1 MAEPLAVDPA
11 RLIVAGSKLVDLVF
25 PTLPA
30 PIAATGSDPVSG
42 AINATMPGIE
52 SLVSDGLP
60 GVNAALKRTATSMST
75 AADIYAK
82 ADQSLGNALTQY
94 QFSSDGQ
101 TPGSGGAAGAAAS
114 RTGQTAQSLATGGVA
129 GAAASLAGQSAQSLA
144 APAANLMG
152 APADAVSQVSQ
163 AVSAKADELA
173 PRVAATVPQV
183 VQLAPQAGQMAQQAS
198 PIAQTIS
205 QSAQQAGSQ
214 GAGATP
220 AQLASDT
227 KPEQQG
233 QLVDDTKKDGDN
245 EDQTAGDD
253 GAAAGAATLVS
264 APVHAATGGSASS
277 GSVAAPV

>member
-11 RLIVAGSKLVDLVF
+11 RLIAAGSKLAELVF

-30 PIAATGSDPVSG
+30 PIAATGSDPISA
-42 AINATMPGIE
+42 AINETMPGIE

-60 GVNAALKRTATSMST
+60 GVTAALKRTATSMAT
-75 AADIYAK
+75 AADIYSK
-82 ADQSLGNALTQY
+82 ADQSLGDALTQY
-94 QFSSDGQ
+94 QFGSDGQ
-101 TPGSGGAAGAAAS
+101 REAS
-114 RTGQTAQSLATGGVA
+114 GVA
-129 GAAASLAGQSAQSLA
+129 GAAASLTGQSVQSLG
-144 APAANLMG
+144 APAAQLLGTPAAQLLG
-152 APADAVSQVSQ
+152 APAGAVSQLGQ
-163 AVSAKADELA
+163 AVSAQAEALS

-205 QSAQQAGSQ
+205 QSAQQGASQSSQ
-214 GAGATP
+214 GASP

-233 QLVDDTKKDGDN
+233 QLVDDTKKD
-245 EDQTAGDD
+245 EDKDDED

-264 APVHAATGGSASS
+264 APIHATTGGNASA